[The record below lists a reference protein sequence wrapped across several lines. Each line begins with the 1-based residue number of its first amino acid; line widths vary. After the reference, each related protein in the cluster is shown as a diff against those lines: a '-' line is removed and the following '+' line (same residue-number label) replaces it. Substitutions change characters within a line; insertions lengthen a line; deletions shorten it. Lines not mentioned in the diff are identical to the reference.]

1 MVERPRGKRVLTQ
14 VDIEEMIVED
24 LELLEEATEAYADLL
39 EKEAKAES
47 EYKRKFHR
55 VYFQMEKGGHEA
67 RKVYAESQCADER
80 DAFRTA
86 AAVAAGQK
94 EVLWTI
100 RGRIDAVR
108 SLNANVRSQV

>member
-1 MVERPRGKRVLTQ
+1 MTRERGKRVLTQ
-14 VDIEEMIVED
+14 VDIEEMIVDD
-24 LELLEEATEAYADLL
+24 LDLLEQATEAYADLL
-39 EKEAKAES
+39 EKEARAES
-47 EYKRKFHR
+47 VYKRKFNR

-67 RKVYAESQCADER
+67 RKVYAESQCEDER
-80 DAFRTA
+80 DEYKMA
-86 AAVAAGQK
+86 AALTAGQK